1 MNTMFMNP
9 MSQGEIRAAAPAV
22 FATEAHPSMSSR
34 YGFFNTGEILNI
46 MANEGYVTVEA
57 KQDPARRRL
66 PGYVRHQVKLVHED
80 ALNNKSKLLVGEV
93 IPTINLINSHN
104 GKSKFHLFS
113 GMFRLVC
120 SNGLIIA
127 DKGNAEMEQMR
138 HAASLVDE
146 VIKRM
151 RAAAARV
158 TQTTRQIEHWRN
170 VELSET
176 EVTAFATRA
185 LELRFG
191 ESAKA
196 YDVETALQTRRD
208 EDAGRTMWRVL
219 NRVQENLSKGGV
231 IGRSA
236 LGRQIRSRALNG
248 ITADVAFNKG
258 IWELAEGIAG

>member
-1 MNTMFMNP
+1 MKKPPVTLIVAAVLYFGYLAVTLALDF
-9 MSQGEIRAAAPAV
+9 SGGVLGRLLVAAALFYFV
-22 FATEAHPSMSSR
+22 FR
-34 YGFFNTGEILNI
+34 GN
-46 MANEGYVTVEA
+46 
-57 KQDPARRRL
+57 
-66 PGYVRHQVKLVHED
+66 